1 MALPLNRGQLYFLLQ
16 LLLLGLL
23 VGLACWP
30 LNLVD
35 HVQDL
40 LLQQLPNFA
49 GGAWTLQGL
58 AIEPRRDGLRLRRLL
73 QAWFRLLRGL
83 SFGVAGGQVDGLSRS
98 GAIRRWKEPGVA
110 RITSVESDRRA
121 PGY

>member
-40 LLQQLPNFA
+40 LLQQHQRSPVPALGSEEEALVWAHHPSRVDVFGMASCPSCQRPAPA
-49 GGAWTLQGL
+49 GELQRWGHC
-58 AIEPRRDGLRLRRLL
+58 
-73 QAWFRLLRGL
+73 
-83 SFGVAGGQVDGLSRS
+83 SFCQRERMDNGVAMG
-98 GAIRRWKEPGVA
+98 
-110 RITSVESDRRA
+110 TRA
-121 PGY
+121 DV